1 MKKLTIVILILLVV
15 VLAGLFWWNYGM
27 SPANINNKQ
36 SVSFFIKKGTG
47 LKEIAGNLKNAGLIR
62 NRIVFFLYIRL
73 GRFEGKIQAGEFSLS
88 PSMNASE
95 IAQNLTHGT
104 FDVEVLIKEGLRA
117 TEIAEILKDNIPTYN
132 FTWIN
137 PLVMNEGYLFPA
149 KYDFSKDTDIETII
163 KKMRNAFD
171 QNFATINTDNSKLTK
186 TQIVILASL
195 IERESGKDP
204 AEKPIIA
211 GILMNRL
218 NAGIPQQVDASIQYA
233 KGQNPVTKKWW
244 EPITIEEYKS
254 VISNYNTYLFAGLPP
269 GPISN
274 PGRDSL
280 NAAANPADTDYLY
293 YLHDKNGQIR
303 YAKTLAEHE
312 ANIKKYG
319 VN

>member
-1 MKKLTIVILILLVV
+1 
-15 VLAGLFWWNYGM
+15 
-27 SPANINNKQ
+27 
-36 SVSFFIKKGTG
+36 
-47 LKEIAGNLKNAGLIR
+47 
-62 NRIVFFLYIRL
+62 
-73 GRFEGKIQAGEFSLS
+73 
-88 PSMNASE
+88 
-95 IAQNLTHGT
+95 
-104 FDVEVLIKEGLRA
+104 LRA
-117 TEIAEILKDNIPTYN
+117 TEIAEIMKNNIPTYN
-132 FTWIN
+132 STWVN

-163 KKMRNAFD
+163 KKMRNAFN
-171 QNFATINTDNSKLTK
+171 QNFATINTNNSKLTK

-218 NAGIPQQVDASIQYA
+218 NAGIPLQVDASIQYA
-233 KGQNPVTKKWW
+233 KGQNLVTKKWW
-244 EPITIEEYKS
+244 EPVTIEEYKS

-312 ANIKKYG
+312 ANIQKYG

>member
-36 SVSFFIKKGTG
+36 SVSFVIKKGTG

-73 GRFEGKIQAGEFSLS
+73 GRFEGKIQAGEFNLS
-88 PSMNASE
+88 SSMSASK

-312 ANIKKYG
+312 ANIQKYG